1 MGCLL
6 PDLWNKLQPTPTGD
20 DSLLMNQSSSLR
32 ILLSLSFAISLFPP
46 LSQISLSLVCDLSGQ
61 QEGFGC
67 KKSWVKEFCA
77 RAKSSMGRC
86 NGPRGSGEMVMGCI
100 VTLQV
105 ADDESWV
112 VTRVGLVFGGTAPIP
127 TQNPLQEQIL
137 YFFNLIFF
145 LIFNILNLNWTEEW
159 LCHSAVQFFKYN
171 RCS

>member
-32 ILLSLSFAISLFPP
+32 ILLSLSFAIYLFPP

-67 KKSWVKEFCA
+67 EKLWVKEFCA
-77 RAKSSMGRC
+77 RAKRSMGRC
-86 NGPRGSGEMVMGCI
+86 NGPRGSGEMVTGCI
-100 VTLQV
+100 VTLRV
-105 ADDESWV
+105 ADDESSV
-112 VTRVGLVFGGTAPIP
+112 VTRVGGLIFGGVP

-137 YFFNLIFF
+137 Y
-145 LIFNILNLNWTEEW
+145 IFN
-159 LCHSAVQFFKYN
+159 FKKLYLFIYLFIYIFN
-171 RCS
+171 S